1 MTTTKTTS
9 PYLAHT
15 KQYPLIFFPAY
26 VQKVHLAEPPP
37 PSPPPLPVRPKPLRP
52 SYRWVTLPTGAVLF
66 FVFLNIFMGY
76 ALFSGWLGFLL
87 LVFTPLAA
95 YFFLFRYAQRLLKE
109 AHEKQMAAYQT
120 AVLDYDIRRQQHK
133 GLLAG
138 YQTESAVKTFRYVL
152 MIKKMK
158 TLTNEPKRL
167 RRMVQ
172 RGRSEEQFYNALV
185 RHFGKNFIRKS
196 MQLGEFASPYA
207 PDFCFINAATGMHI
221 DIEIDEPYVGD
232 SKEPIHYRGKD
243 SDRNA
248 FFTQNGWFV
257 IRFSEEQIVK
267 YPTACCTQIEALQQ
281 FTLLIRPDLPAHV
294 PQVPHWTRAEAVK
307 MAERGTRNW

>member
-1 MTTTKTTS
+1 
-9 PYLAHT
+9 
-15 KQYPLIFFPAY
+15 
-26 VQKVHLAEPPP
+26 
-37 PSPPPLPVRPKPLRP
+37 
-52 SYRWVTLPTGAVLF
+52 
-66 FVFLNIFMGY
+66 MGY